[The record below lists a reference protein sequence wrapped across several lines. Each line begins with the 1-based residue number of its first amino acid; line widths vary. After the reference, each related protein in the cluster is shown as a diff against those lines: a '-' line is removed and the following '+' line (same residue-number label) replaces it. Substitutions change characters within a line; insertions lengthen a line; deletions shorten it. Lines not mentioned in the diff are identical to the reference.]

1 MKEGHLENEPKICK
15 KKHIKAIQKGG
26 SSYNNLIAFVQ
37 SLNKRIFMVG
47 ANGSLIFN
55 ELLFWNY
62 GFASHHFH

>member
-37 SLNKRIFMVG
+37 SLKQKNIHG
-47 ANGSLIFN
+47 
-55 ELLFWNY
+55 WC
-62 GFASHHFH
+62 